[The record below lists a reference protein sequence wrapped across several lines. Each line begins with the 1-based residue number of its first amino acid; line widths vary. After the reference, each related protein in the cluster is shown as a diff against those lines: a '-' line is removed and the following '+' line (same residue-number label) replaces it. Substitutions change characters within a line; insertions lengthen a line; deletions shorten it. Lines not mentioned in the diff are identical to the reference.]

1 MDWFILLFL
10 IPLILVP
17 VVFLCGFAGCGIDL
31 KGTLVINP
39 PTDLVATVSA
49 GQIVLTWKDTNGGTF
64 NYSIERAEVGQT
76 LAPIGQVVN
85 GTTFTQLTNVLAEGK
100 TYVFRVFPTNT
111 ASGSFPG
118 YPSNVATATVFPAKP
133 GNLVATV
140 ISDVSVDPSIPNP
153 PPRVELRWTN
163 NSARADG
170 FILKHRIG
178 GSGPSLD
185 LPQSIVP
192 TPAPS
197 QSTFNHHAVTPGTTY
212 EYQVIAYVDGF
223 DTHGNPQQVRSEP
236 SATATATTPAIAP
249 VWKTILQVA
258 LNQNPGS
265 NPNDCVVQRLKGPF
279 PSGGSKVRLTLRG
292 PATGS
297 IVIQRIYISQPAAV
311 GNEYD
316 SANDLTKM
324 LDLPPLTIAAN
335 APQLV
340 GPTDYA
346 LDPGK
351 DLIVAF
357 DLASPAVGRRGDRP
371 GSAYFIHSNIDEA
384 AKAVR
389 TATGYTKSADL
400 VYLIEKI
407 EVLAPGP

>member
-1 MDWFILLFL
+1 M
-10 IPLILVP
+10 
-17 VVFLCGFAGCGIDL
+17 
-31 KGTLVINP
+31 
-39 PTDLVATVSA
+39 SA

-64 NYSIERAEVGQT
+64 NYSIERGEVGQT
-76 LAPIGQVVN
+76 LAPIGQVVS
-85 GTTFTQLTNVLAEGK
+85 GTTFSEPTSVLAEGK
-100 TYVFRVFPTNT
+100 TYLFRVFPTNSAT
-111 ASGSFPG
+111 SSFPD

-133 GNLVATV
+133 SNLTATV
-140 ISDVSVDPSIPNP
+140 VSDISLDPSVPAP
-153 PPRVELRWTN
+153 PPRIELRWTN

-170 FILKHRIG
+170 FILKFRAG
-178 GSGPSLD
+178 TSGPFLD
-185 LPQSIVP
+185 LPQSIIP
-192 TPAPS
+192 TPAPA
-197 QSTFNHHAVTPGTTY
+197 QSTFTHHGVTASTTY
-212 EYQVIAYVDGF
+212 EYQVIAFVDGF
-223 DTHGNPQQVRSEP
+223 DTNGNPQQVRSEP

-279 PSGGSKVRLTLRG
+279 PFGGSKVRLTLRG

-297 IVIQRIYISQPAAV
+297 IVIQRVYLSQAAAA

-316 SANDLTKM
+316 SANDLTKL
-324 LDLPPLTIAAN
+324 LDLPPVTIAAN
-335 APQLV
+335 ATQVL

-357 DLASPAVGRRGDRP
+357 DLASPASGRRGDRP